1 MIARRQSHT
10 LFTYNVDVEWEA
22 SKQEEEIGVS
32 AFLTQNHH
40 IDLGVVM
47 LSDSGGKLTPHF
59 RYRGASYIPM
69 PEPIVTPVPAEWN
82 LSPEGPTAKLK
93 LRLEIKASN
102 MTHYSFSA
110 GPVGSE
116 SLTKTIAVISNEG
129 VSWGFTGENFC
140 NLRWHPR

>member
-1 MIARRQSHT
+1 M
-10 LFTYNVDVEWEA
+10 EWEA

-47 LSDSGGKLTPHF
+47 LADSGGKLAPHF

-69 PEPIVTPVPAEWN
+69 PEPIVTPVPVEWN
-82 LSPEGPTAKLK
+82 LSSEDSKAKLK

-102 MTHYSFSA
+102 MTHYAFSA
-110 GPVGSE
+110 GPVSSE

-129 VSWGFTGENFC
+129 VSWGFTGKQFC
-140 NLRWHPR
+140 ARLRHFR